1 MTIRDKK
8 KETNGETHSKTQL
21 QDWANSKEW
30 SNITHRTY
38 IAILN
43 EVMDF
48 KFEGAQGATLNPE
61 PFFDTN
67 TKQIAKAKVTLKA
80 LGRCRSRSTHRIGEE

>member
-1 MTIRDKK
+1 MGKPT
-8 KETNGETHSKTQL
+8 SKAQL

-48 KFEGAQGATLNPE
+48 KFEGAAGATLNPE

-67 TKQIAKAKVTLKA
+67 TKQIAKAKVSQKA
-80 LGRCRSRSTHRIGEE
+80 SWKEPKPEL